1 MRSLV
6 ITPYLVGLPSRQL
19 ERPRAPP
26 QLNTPAQ
33 HPSSTRQPTSRPY
46 MRHAT
51 ICHMHMYMYTYAYLH
66 RVSPPSGA
74 SPAAVPAL
82 GAATGLDPLFTS
94 LDPALEA
101 SFLFGLL
108 QTRALKALQALP
120 TYHPYA
126 AAPCVRR
133 PVRRTALPGYPPYRR
148 GYCGSSL
155 RRRTCSREACF
166 PPSSPPP
173 LCPCPWCVP

>member
-1 MRSLV
+1 
-6 ITPYLVGLPSRQL
+6 
-19 ERPRAPP
+19 
-26 QLNTPAQ
+26 
-33 HPSSTRQPTSRPY
+33 
-46 MRHAT
+46 
-51 ICHMHMYMYTYAYLH
+51 MYTYAYIH

-74 SPAAVPAL
+74 SPAAAPAL

-148 GYCGSSL
+148 GYCGWSL
-155 RRRTCSREACF
+155 RRLMCSREACF

-173 LCPCPWCVP
+173 LCPYRWCVP